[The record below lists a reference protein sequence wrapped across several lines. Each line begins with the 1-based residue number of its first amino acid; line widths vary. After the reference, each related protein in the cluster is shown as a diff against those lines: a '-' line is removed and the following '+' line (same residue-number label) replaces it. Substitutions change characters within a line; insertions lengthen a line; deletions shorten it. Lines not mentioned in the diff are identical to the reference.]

1 MTLSGRY
8 SPFVLGKMA
17 NAHDYVPSPAA
28 GIDKLYDLLEA
39 HRSRPSP
46 QGQDWAKEHWFQP
59 QSVVDR
65 IRVLQKE
72 ARVRPGRGKAVICA
86 VLGASLAAAV
96 EDRKQRLCQA
106 DVTIKSLQE
115 QLEENKRLL
124 QEERNQNAILKEEL
138 RDQLLREVDTLAEV
152 EVKLSEKGIR
162 QVYPQGDLQK
172 ARETVESLPHMYPL
186 VKTEYLYEDN
196 NDDRPQVL
204 TKETPF
210 TATEL
215 AKLKKDF
222 ARTPKE
228 SETEYV
234 WRVSLSGGDGILLSE
249 KEAEGYWG
257 PGVFLTT
264 GNRRAPWSL
273 TQRAAYW
280 AGGLNPLER
289 GDPLAITGTV
299 DQLVESVQKAACLQM
314 MYDRELKPNQS
325 SPMMMPV
332 DPERMT
338 PLIRGLPD
346 SLKPIGI
353 QLQGKI
359 QNTPKGER
367 TAAALEGIITPDHGR
382 PGRNVWTWGEVAQE
396 LINFGR
402 KYGPVGGS
410 FHKTE
415 TRVVRSA
422 EQVNSW
428 PLSTG
433 KDQDLRPLRNKCP
446 GRERALSRQGLWHLG
461 LQKGIP
467 RDLMDGLPTQKLEKL
482 VQKWSGKK
490 ATLGLVPDAPPLIDL
505 EGELTREKAEN

>member
-1 MTLSGRY
+1 MDAQKTVVVCD
-8 SPFVLGKMA
+8 F
-17 NAHDYVPSPAA
+17 VPSWVE
-28 GIDKLYDLLEA
+28 GIDQLYDLLEA
-39 HRSRPSP
+39 HRSRPSL
-46 QGQDWAKEHWFQP
+46 QGQDWAKNHWFQP

-65 IRVLQKE
+65 IRILQKE
-72 ARVRPGRGKAVICA
+72 AKVKKGKGKAVICA

-96 EDRKQRLCQA
+96 EETKQKSCQT
-106 DVTIKSLQE
+106 DNVIDSLQMVIKGLQE
-115 QLEENKRLL
+115 QLKESKQLL
-124 QEERNQNAILKEEL
+124 EEERNLNGILKKEL
-138 RDQLLREVDTLAEV
+138 RNQLLREADTQAEV
-152 EVKLSEKGIR
+152 EVTFVEKGIR
-162 QVYPQGDLQK
+162 QIYPQRDLRRAK
-172 ARETVESLPHMYPL
+172 ETVESLPHMYPL
-186 VKTEYLYEDN
+186 IKTEYVYEDDS
-196 NDDRPQVL
+196 DDRPQVIS
-204 TKETPF
+204 KEVPF

-222 ARTPKE
+222 ARTAKE

-249 KEAEGYWG
+249 KEAEVYWG

-264 GNRRAPWSL
+264 GDRRAPWSL

-314 MYDRELKPNQS
+314 MYNRELKPHQG

-353 QLQGKI
+353 QLQGRI
-359 QNTPKGER
+359 QNTPDGER
-367 TAAALEGIITPDHGR
+367 ITATLEGKVSPDHRRSGR
-382 PGRNVWTWGEVAQE
+382 KVWTWGEIAQE

-402 KYGPVGGS
+402 KYGPIGGLS
-410 FHKTE
+410 QRTE
-415 TRVVRSA
+415 NKIVR
-422 EQVNSW
+422 Q
-428 PLSTG
+428 LSG
-433 KDQDLRPLRNKCP
+433 RQLPP
-446 GRERALSRQGLWHLG
+446 GRERPLTRQGLWQLG

-467 RDLMDGLPTQKLEKL
+467 RDLMDGLLAQKLEQL
-482 VQKWSGKK
+482 VQNWSGQR
-490 ATLGLVPDAPPLIDL
+490 AVSRPTPSAPHLIDL
-505 EGELTREKAEN
+505 EEEPTREKKVAGN